1 MSAVSYPPALSAGW
15 APEQAIPMSE
25 KYAEKAK
32 NNVVKMYAVGILV
45 FSGFFGFITLL
56 ALFLRHLK

>member
-1 MSAVSYPPALSAGW
+1 
-15 APEQAIPMSE
+15 
-25 KYAEKAK
+25 
-32 NNVVKMYAVGILV
+32 MYAVGILV